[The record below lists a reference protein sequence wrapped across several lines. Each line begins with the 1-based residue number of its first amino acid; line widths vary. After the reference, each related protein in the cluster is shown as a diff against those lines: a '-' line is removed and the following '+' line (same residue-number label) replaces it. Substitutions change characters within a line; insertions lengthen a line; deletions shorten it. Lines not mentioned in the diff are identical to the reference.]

1 MSKEE
6 IDYVYPIPEDKYNDV
21 IEHLRYNFFA
31 DEPLNKCVGLCETG
45 RGHSELELHS
55 ILTLQDN
62 LSVMAVNGNGQ
73 VIEYSAIILPFYLFF
88 YTVFLY
94 SFSSF
99 PSFLLYSFP
108 LIRTSRG
115 FSPSSS
121 YITLSK
127 FSSVT
132 LHFYRGISLSFLSL
146 SFPLFLLFKVSFIFL
161 PQNPLVSV
169 SDKTSR

>member
-73 VIEYSAIILPFYLFF
+73 VIEYSAIILPFYLF
-88 YTVFLY
+88 
-94 SFSSF
+94 
-99 PSFLLYSFP
+99 
-108 LIRTSRG
+108 
-115 FSPSSS
+115 S
-121 YITLSK
+121 YIFQVFFFT
-127 FSSVT
+127 V
-132 LHFYRGISLSFLSL
+132 SL
-146 SFPLFLLFKVSFIFL
+146 
-161 PQNPLVSV
+161 
-169 SDKTSR
+169 